1 MPATKI
7 SVERRFKRATWKLR
21 EGNSYV
27 FIIYSSL
34 EVCIAVYKLLY
45 RIGAGVLFQRIL
57 SL

>member
-21 EGNSYV
+21 EGNNYV

-34 EVCIAVYKLLY
+34 EVCIAVYKLY
-45 RIGAGVLFQRIL
+45 RVGAGVLFQRIL